1 MNKRKL
7 ALTALVLVLL
17 GAGYGLYHHQ
27 QQQEKPLTLY
37 GNVDIRTV
45 NLAFRVGGRVA
56 ELNVDEG
63 DTVQAGQ
70 PLAMLDAAPYQ
81 NAQHQAQ
88 ANLASAQAQLQLAQ
102 EGYRQEEI
110 AQVRSQVVQSQAAYD
125 YANNFYQRQQGLWDK
140 RAISAN
146 MLDDARTSRNQAL
159 AALQAAKDKLSQF
172 ERGNRPQEIAAAQAA
187 VAQAEAGL
195 AQAELDKQDAELLA
209 PSPGVI
215 LTRAAEK
222 GSMLAAGSTVFTLSL
237 TRPVWV
243 RAYVSEKD
251 LGRVV
256 PGSHMLIYTDG
267 RPNQPYRGKVGF
279 VSPSAEFT
287 PKSVETED
295 LRTDL
300 VYRLRIVV
308 NDPDDGLRQG
318 MPVTLRVEDA
328 RTEEANRTHE
338 PVRHD

>member
-7 ALTALVLVLL
+7 AFAALILVLL
-17 GAGYGLYHHQ
+17 GAGYGFYHHQ
-27 QQQEKPLTLY
+27 QQQQKPLTLY

-56 ELNVDEG
+56 ELKVDEG
-63 DTVQAGQ
+63 DTVQTGQ
-70 PLAMLDAAPYQ
+70 PLAILDAAPYQ

-125 YANNFYQRQQGLWDK
+125 YANRFYQRQQGLWDK

-146 MLDDARTSRNQAL
+146 MLDDARTARNQAL
-159 AALQAAKDKLSQF
+159 ATLQAAKDKLSQF

-195 AQAELDKQDAELLA
+195 AQAELDRQDTELVA

-256 PGSHMLIYTDG
+256 PGSYMLIYTDG

-308 NDPDDGLRQG
+308 TDPDDGLRQG
-318 MPVTLRVEDA
+318 MPVTLRLEDA
-328 RTEEANRTHE
+328 RTEDANRTHE
-338 PVRHD
+338 PAHHD

>member
-7 ALTALVLVLL
+7 ALAALVLVLL

-328 RTEEANRTHE
+328 RTEDANRAHE

>member
-7 ALTALVLVLL
+7 ALAALVLVLL
-17 GAGYGLYHHQ
+17 GASYGLYHHQ

-187 VAQAEAGL
+187 VAQAEASWPVPNWISRMPNCL
-195 AQAELDKQDAELLA
+195 PLLPA
-209 PSPGVI
+209 
-215 LTRAAEK
+215 
-222 GSMLAAGSTVFTLSL
+222 
-237 TRPVWV
+237 
-243 RAYVSEKD
+243 
-251 LGRVV
+251 
-256 PGSHMLIYTDG
+256 
-267 RPNQPYRGKVGF
+267 
-279 VSPSAEFT
+279 
-287 PKSVETED
+287 
-295 LRTDL
+295 
-300 VYRLRIVV
+300 
-308 NDPDDGLRQG
+308 
-318 MPVTLRVEDA
+318 
-328 RTEEANRTHE
+328 
-338 PVRHD
+338 

>member
-7 ALTALVLVLL
+7 AFAALDLILL
-17 GAGYGLYHHQ
+17 GAGYGFYHHH

-37 GNVDIRTV
+37 GNIDTRTV

-63 DTVQAGQ
+63 DAVQAGQ
-70 PLAMLDAAPYQ
+70 PLATLDAAPYL
-81 NAQHQAQ
+81 NAQ
-88 ANLASAQAQLQLAQ
+88 NLASAQAQLQLAQ

-125 YANNFYQRQQGLWDK
+125 YANSFYQRQQGLWDK

-146 MLDDARTSRNQAL
+146 MLDDARTTRNQAL
-159 AALQAAKDKLSQF
+159 ATLQAAKDKLSQF
-172 ERGNRPQEIAAAQAA
+172 ESGNRPQEIAAAQAA

-195 AQAELDKQDAELLA
+195 AQAELNKQDTELLA

-222 GSMLAAGSTVFTLSL
+222 GSMLASGSTVFTLSL

-256 PGSHMLIYTDG
+256 PGSQMLVYTDG

-308 NDPDDGLRQG
+308 TDPDDGLRQG
-318 MPVTLRVEDA
+318 MPVTLRFEDA
-328 RTEEANRTHE
+328 HTGDANRANE

>member
-7 ALTALVLVLL
+7 ALAALVLVLL
-17 GAGYGLYHHQ
+17 GASYGLYHHQ

-328 RTEEANRTHE
+328 RTEDANRAHE

>member
-7 ALTALVLVLL
+7 AFAGLVLVLL
-17 GAGYGLYHHQ
+17 GAGYGFYHHQ
-27 QQQEKPLTLY
+27 KQQEKPLTLY

-56 ELNVDEG
+56 KLNVDEG
-63 DTVQAGQ
+63 DAVQAGQ
-70 PLAMLDAAPYQ
+70 SLATLDAAPYL
-81 NAQHQAQ
+81 NAQLQAQ

-110 AQVRSQVVQSQAAYD
+110 AQVRSQVAQNQAAYD

-159 AALQAAKDKLSQF
+159 ATLQAAKDKLSQF
-172 ERGNRPQEIAAAQAA
+172 ERGNRPQEITAAQAA

-195 AQAELDKQDAELLA
+195 AQAELNKQDAELLA

-256 PGSHMLIYTDG
+256 PSSQMLIYTDG
-267 RPNQPYRGKVGF
+267 RPNQPYHGKVGF

-318 MPVTLRVEDA
+318 MPVTLRFEEA
-328 RTEEANRTHE
+328 RTEDANRAHE
-338 PVRHD
+338 PARHD